1 MTDDLIRFKT
11 AENLNNGSIV
21 WTAFKI
27 KELNV
32 IRIYSVIVHSQAEPS
47 MDTHYGSY

>member
-11 AENLNNGSIV
+11 AENLNDGSIV
-21 WTAFKI
+21 WSAFKI

-32 IRIYSVIVHSQAEPS
+32 ILIYSVIVHSQAEPS

>member
-11 AENLNNGSIV
+11 AEKLNGGSIV
-21 WTAFKI
+21 WSALKI

-32 IRIYSVIVHSQAEPS
+32 ILIYSVIVNSQAEPS
-47 MDTHYGSY
+47 MDTNYGSY